1 MPRRACAILLATFL
15 LFPVSVSVAQSGE
28 SLFSN
33 RTLNYLGLS
42 IVNDPGQYA
51 MGGGTVALRGRPGA
65 VDVNP
70 AAIGQ
75 DGRIQAGVDAGLDP
89 FLASDFI
96 FGQTITSPFI
106 TIKSSRWAAGLQ
118 FIQFSYGEF
127 EQFSPSG
134 RSLGTVEKRHRTV
147 KALGAYDV
155 SETWTVGAA
164 IGYSAEGF
172 AQPDVDDAR
181 SLTIDLGVHGEWERA
196 LSSGGRLRPS
206 VGLSLTDFGPNSTIV
221 EGGSPSAGITGDV
234 EVATPTRL
242 HLGGALVYESGAK
255 PYGRPAMRLTGHLG
269 LSKEMVRLED
279 SGTGGIDAA
288 NPFAALVQSWKP
300 AATEIFLDGDGVRQV
315 TTVGAW
321 GQIVKHVGVEVTAL
335 DLVSLRLGRKIA
347 DETFEVNAT
356 AAGVGVDLVYV
367 RLDYATTLTSSVD
380 AWEDLSY
387 FRLTARLPL
396 DGRFD
401 RHGW

>member
-70 AAIGQ
+70 AAIGREGFVESGI
-75 DGRIQAGVDAGLDP
+75 DLGVDP
-89 FLASDFI
+89 FLQSDFI
-96 FGQTITSPFI
+96 FDQTLMSPFV
-106 TIKSSRWAAGLQ
+106 TVRSGRWAAGLQ
-118 FIQFSYGEF
+118 FIQFSYGTF
-127 EQFSPSG
+127 EQRSG
-134 RSLGTVEKRHRTV
+134 DGRVLETIDKRHRTI
-147 KALGAYDV
+147 KAFGAYDLTD
-155 SETWTVGAA
+155 TWTAGAA

-172 AQPDVDDAR
+172 AQLDVDDAR
-181 SLTIDLGVHGEWERA
+181 SVTLDLGIYGEWERT
-196 LSSGGRLRPS
+196 LSSGGQWRPS

-221 EGGSPSAGITGDV
+221 EGGSPSGGRIGDV

-255 PYGRPAMRLTGHLG
+255 PYGRPAVVLTGHLG
-269 LSKEMVRLED
+269 LAKEMVRLEN

-300 AATEIFLDGDGVRQV
+300 ADTEIFLDGDGVRQV

-347 DETFEVNAT
+347 DETFEVNTT
-356 AAGVGVDLVYV
+356 AAGLGVDLVYL
-367 RLDYATTLTSSVD
+367 RLDYAITLTSSVD
-380 AWEDLSY
+380 EWEDLSY
-387 FRLTARLPL
+387 VRLTARLPI

-401 RHGW
+401 RHWW

>member
-1 MPRRACAILLATFL
+1 
-15 LFPVSVSVAQSGE
+15 
-28 SLFSN
+28 LFSN

-118 FIQFSYGEF
+118 FIEFSYGEF

-147 KALGAYDV
+147 KAFGAYDV

-181 SLTIDLGVHGEWERA
+181 SLTIDLGVHGEWERT
-196 LSSGGRLRPS
+196 LESGGRLQPS
-206 VGLSLTDFGPNSTIV
+206 VGLSLTDFGTNSTIV
-221 EGGSPSAGITGDV
+221 DGKGETTGFRGPGYV

-242 HLGGALVYESGAK
+242 HAGTALVYEVGAQSF
-255 PYGRPAMRLTGHLG
+255 GRPALRLTGHLG
-269 LSKEMVRLED
+269 LSKEMVRIEE
-279 SGTGGIDAA
+279 GPNGRDAA

-300 AATEIFLDGDGVRQV
+300 ADTERTRDADGVVRQ
-315 TTVGAW
+315 TSVGAW
-321 GQIVKHVGVEVTAL
+321 GQLQKHVGVEVTAL
-335 DLVSLRLGRKIA
+335 DVVSVRVGRNFVDDTFIVS
-347 DETFEVNAT
+347 ETV
-356 AAGVGVDLVYV
+356 AGIGLDLVYV
-367 RLDYATTLTSSVD
+367 QIDYASVLASSATD
-380 AWEDLSY
+380 RDELSY
-387 FRLTARLPL
+387 LRVTASLPL

-401 RHGW
+401 RHWW